1 MGQDIDPLAAMMSY
15 IQISLLGCPGYI
27 VVGNSL
33 TDSIGGTVLE
43 PLSHKPEDIWFTPL
57 YFSDI
62 WAIRPFCSC
71 GEFYGEMGGQRLK
84 RQKRKSEVL
93 LRNTW
98 SKRKL

>member
-62 WAIRPFCSC
+62 WAIRRFVPVGNF
-71 GEFYGEMGGQRLK
+71 MGNGSQRRSNGPKEEKVILP
-84 RQKRKSEVL
+84 R
-93 LRNTW
+93 THGA
-98 SKRKL
+98 KRKL